1 MLQQDFIAMA
11 FKAAEE
17 AVRKGAPINAAI
29 AAAQAALESAYGNS
43 QLCKV
48 ANNLFGIKAGK
59 SWKGEVVEFGTSE
72 FDPDRGM
79 YKTRAV
85 FRKYD
90 SWAHCFEDY
99 GKIIGRLSWY
109 KDAVAA
115 KDDPVGFIL
124 GLAAKP
130 GKEPGWATD
139 PRYTEKVLSVAK
151 RFNLISAHTR
161 LP

>member
-1 MLQQDFIAMA
+1 MLQSDFIVMA
-11 FKAAEE
+11 FKATEE
-17 AVRKGAPINAAI
+17 AVSKGAPINPAI

-43 QLCKV
+43 FLCRE

-59 SWKGEVVEFGTSE
+59 AWQGKVIELPTKE
-72 FDPDRGM
+72 FDAARGM
-79 YKTRAV
+79 YSTVAR

-90 SWAHCFEDY
+90 SWADCFRDY
-99 GKIIGRLSWY
+99 GEIIGRLSWY
-109 KDAVAA
+109 KDAVVA

-130 GKEPGWATD
+130 GREPGWATD
-139 PRYTEKVLSVAK
+139 PRYVEKVLSVAK